1 MATPSIRLADRVVTR
16 LLRLPPPTNA
26 FTLTHD
32 VVVPMRDGIKL
43 LADHYAPTTSTP
55 AGTILVR
62 GPYGRGPLAAFQT
75 ARAFA
80 SRGYHVVLQS
90 VRGTFGSGGEFE
102 PGQREVEDGA
112 DTVAW
117 LRRQPWFTGR
127 FATMGGSYLGFT
139 QWAMLADPPAE
150 LATAVIS
157 VGPHD
162 MSEAVWGTGSFL
174 LGDFLGWSDL
184 VARQEDGRFKPF
196 IVGLAGRWRVDPAL
210 RALPLGDAAKKLL
223 GDAAPWYQSWV
234 AHPDKT
240 AEYWRPTQLGA
251 ALDKVDV
258 PILLITGWQD
268 LFLEQ
273 TLRQY
278 RHLRARDIDVALTVG
293 PWTHGQIGLG
303 GAGQTTRES
312 LDWLAEHLAG
322 TNPRRRRERVRIH
335 VTGAREWRDLPHWPP
350 ACDEKV
356 LYLQPDSTL
365 DEQPPAAN
373 AAPSRFVYDPAD
385 PTPTIG
391 GRLLSTAAGYRN
403 DAALAERGDVLSF
416 TGPALTEDLEVVGT
430 PFVELAHSTDI
441 PHADVCV
448 RLSDVDEK
456 GRSRN
461 VSDGYIRLGHD
472 RTQLLRLDLDDIA
485 HRFGA
490 GHRIRLLIAGGSHP
504 RYARNLGTDEPPLS
518 ASRLVRS
525 THTIAHG
532 RSRLV
537 LPV

>member
-1 MATPSIRLADRVVTR
+1 MAKPSIRLADRVATR
-16 LLRLPPPTNA
+16 LLRLPPPTNP
-26 FTLTHD
+26 FTLTRD
-32 VVVPMRDGIKL
+32 VAVPMRDGIDL
-43 LADHYAPTTSTP
+43 LADHYAPTTATP
-55 AGTILVR
+55 AGTILIR

-75 ARAFA
+75 VRAYA

-90 VRGTFGSGGEFE
+90 VRGTFGSGGDFE
-102 PGQREVEDGA
+102 PGQREVDDGA

-117 LRRQPWFTGR
+117 LRVQPWFTGR

-139 QWAMLADPPAE
+139 QWAMLADPPPE

-210 RALPLGDAAKKLL
+210 RALPLGDAANALL

-240 AEYWRPTQLGA
+240 AEYWRPTQLSA

-258 PILLITGWQD
+258 PVLLITGWQD

-273 TLRQY
+273 TLHQY
-278 RHLRARDIDVALTVG
+278 VHLRSRAIDVALTVG
-293 PWTHGQIGLG
+293 PWTHGQIGLS
-303 GAGQTTRES
+303 GAAQTTRES
-312 LDWLAEHLAG
+312 LDWLAEHLTG
-322 TNPRRRRERVRIH
+322 TQSRSRSERVRIF
-335 VTGAREWRDLPHWPP
+335 VTGAQEWRDLPHWPP
-350 ACDEKV
+350 DCDEKV

-365 DEQPPAAN
+365 GDQRPASD
-373 AAPSRFVYDPAD
+373 AAPSRFVYDPRD

-391 GRLLSTAAGYRN
+391 GRLLSATAGYRN

-416 TGPALTEDLEVVGT
+416 TGPVLAEDLEVVGV
-430 PFVELAHSTDI
+430 PYVELAHGTDI
-441 PHADVCV
+441 PHADVAV

-461 VSDGYIRLGHD
+461 VSDGYVRLGPD
-472 RTQLLRLDLDDIA
+472 RAPLLRLDLDAIA
-485 HRFGA
+485 HRFSA

-504 RYARNLGTDEPPLS
+504 RYARNLGTGEPPLT
-518 ASRLVRS
+518 ASRLVPS
-525 THTIAHG
+525 THTLEHG

>member
-1 MATPSIRLADRVVTR
+1 LVDRVATR
-16 LLRLPPPTNA
+16 LLGLPPPTGRY
-26 FTLTHD
+26 TLTRD
-32 VVVPMRDGIKL
+32 VAVPMRDGVEL
-43 LADHYAPTTSTP
+43 LADHYAPAVSTP
-55 AGTILVR
+55 AGTILIR

-75 ARAFA
+75 ARAYA

-90 VRGTFGSGGEFE
+90 VRGTFGSGGQFE
-102 PGQREVEDGA
+102 PGRREVEDGA

-117 LRRQPWFTGR
+117 LRVQPWFTGR

-139 QWAMLADPPAE
+139 QWAMLADPPPE

-184 VARQEDGRFKPF
+184 VARQENGRFKPF

-210 RALPLGDAAKKLL
+210 RALPLGEAAKPLL
-223 GDAAPWYQSWV
+223 GDAAPWYHSWV
-234 AHPDKT
+234 AHPDKA
-240 AEYWRPTQLGA
+240 AEYWRPTQLRA

-258 PILLITGWQD
+258 PVLLITGWQD

-273 TLRQY
+273 TLYQY
-278 RHLRARDIDVALTVG
+278 RHLRSRGLDVALTIG

-322 TNPRRRRERVRIH
+322 TQQRLRDERVRIF
-335 VTGAREWRDLPHWPP
+335 VTGAGEWRDLPQWPP
-350 ACDEKV
+350 ARDEKV
-356 LYLQPDSTL
+356 FYLRPDSTL
-365 DEQPPAAN
+365 DEQRPAPDAP
-373 AAPSRFVYDPAD
+373 PSRFVYDPAD

-391 GRLLSTAAGYRN
+391 GRLLSATAGYRN
-403 DAALAERGDVLSF
+403 DARLADRSDVLSF
-416 TGPALTEDLEVVGT
+416 TGPTLTEDLEVIGT
-430 PFVELAHSTDI
+430 PYVELAHSTDI

-461 VSDGYIRLGHD
+461 VSDGYVRLGPD
-472 RTQLLRLDLDDIA
+472 RTQPLRLDLDAVA

-504 RYARNLGTDEPPLS
+504 RYARNLGTDEPPLT
-518 ASRLVRS
+518 ARRLVTS

-532 RSRLV
+532 SSLLA

>member
-1 MATPSIRLADRVVTR
+1 MPSIRLADRVITR

-26 FTLTHD
+26 FTVTRD
-32 VVVPMRDGIKL
+32 VVVPMRDGIDL
-43 LADHYAPTTSTP
+43 LADHYAPSTTTP
-55 AGTILVR
+55 AGTILIR

-75 ARAFA
+75 VRAFA
-80 SRGYHVVLQS
+80 SRGYHVILQS

-102 PGQREVEDGA
+102 PGRREVEDGA

-117 LRRQPWFTGR
+117 LRAQPWFTGR

-139 QWAMLADPPAE
+139 QWAMLADPPPE
-150 LATAVIS
+150 LAAAVIS

-162 MSEAVWGTGSFL
+162 ISDAVWGTGSFL

-210 RALPLGDAAKKLL
+210 RALPLGDAAKSLL
-223 GDAAPWYQSWV
+223 GETAPWYQSWV
-234 AHPDKT
+234 AHPDTT
-240 AEYWRPTQLGA
+240 AEYWHPTQLRS

-258 PILLITGWQD
+258 PIRLITGWQD

-273 TLRQY
+273 TLYQF
-278 RHLRARDIDVALTVG
+278 RHLRARGVDVGLTVG

-312 LDWLAEHLAG
+312 LDWLAEHLAQ
-322 TNPRRRRERVRIH
+322 THSRARRDRVRIF
-335 VTGAREWRDLPHWPP
+335 VTGAQEWRDLAHWPP
-350 ACDEKV
+350 EYDTKV
-356 LYLQPDSTL
+356 LYLHPDSTL
-365 DEQPPAAN
+365 SKQAPAPRA
-373 AAPSRFVYDPAD
+373 SSSQFVYNPAD

-403 DAALAERGDVLSF
+403 DARLAKRGDVLSF
-416 TGPALTEDLEVVGT
+416 TGPALTEDLEVIGT
-430 PFVELAHSTDI
+430 PFVELVHSTDI
-441 PHADVCV
+441 PYADVWV
-448 RLSDVDEK
+448 RVSDVDPK

-461 VSDGYIRLGHD
+461 VSDGYVRLPSD
-472 RTQLLRLDLDDIA
+472 RAQPLRLDLDAIA

-504 RYARNLGTDEPPLS
+504 RYARNLGTGEPPLTG
-518 ASRLVRS
+518 SRLKPS

-532 RSRLV
+532 SSRLV